1 VRVLHI
7 QKVRGIGGS
16 ERHLLALLP
25 ALARAAIEVH
35 MCALT
40 AGDSEA
46 FCGPMERAGVAT
58 TRITAGPHFNP
69 LLVAEIVK
77 VIRRVDPDL
86 VHTHLVHADLYGL
99 PAARLAGVPAVS
111 SAHGT
116 PAFYRRTPLLHAA
129 KAVGRIP
136 TWRIAISEHVRS
148 FLVELGLGR
157 PERIRVIH
165 YGLDA
170 GPWQKGQ
177 AGRYAIRQSL
187 RLEPSDVAVGIA
199 ARLID
204 GKGHRTLI
212 QAVRRA
218 RATCPRIK
226 LLVAGTG
233 PLLEALRAEAGADD
247 AIRLLGF
254 VDDVPSF
261 MAACDVCAA
270 TSDTELSEGFGLSV
284 LEAMAAGRPV
294 VATRVGS
301 LPEVV
306 TPETGLL
313 VRPDDVDGLAVALGR
328 LADDRAMRAE
338 LGEAGARRA
347 MRLFSLERM
356 VQQTVDLYGATVG

>member
-1 VRVLHI
+1 MRVLHI

-25 ALARAAIEVH
+25 ALARTGIEVH

-40 AGDSEA
+40 AGDSGA
-46 FCGPMERAGVAT
+46 FTGPMERAGVAT
-58 TRITAGPHFNP
+58 TRIAAGPDFNP
-69 LLVAEIVK
+69 LLAPEIVK

-86 VHTHLVHADLYGL
+86 VHTHLVHADLHGL

-116 PAFYRRTPLLHAA
+116 PAFYRRTPLRQAA

-136 TWRIAISEHVRS
+136 AWRIAISEHVRS
-148 FLVELGLGR
+148 FLVDLGLGR

-177 AGRYAIRQSL
+177 AGRSGARESL
-187 RLEPSDVAVGIA
+187 RLEPSDLVVGIA

-218 RATCPRIK
+218 RATRPSIK

-233 PLLEALRAEAGADD
+233 PLLEELRAEAGPDD
-247 AIRLLGF
+247 AVRLLGF

-270 TSDTELSEGFGLSV
+270 TSDTALSEGFGLSA

-313 VRPDDVDGLAVALGR
+313 VRPDDVDELAVALGR
-328 LADDRAMRAE
+328 LADDGAMRAE
-338 LGEAGARRA
+338 LGQAGARRA
-347 MRLFSLERM
+347 TRVFSLERM
-356 VQQTVDLYGATVG
+356 VQQTIDLYGTTVG

>member
-25 ALARAAIEVH
+25 ALARTGIEVH

-40 AGDSEA
+40 AGDSAA
-46 FCGPMERAGVAT
+46 FTRPMERAGVAT
-58 TRITAGPHFNP
+58 SRIAAGPRFNP
-69 LLVAEIVK
+69 LLAPELLKI
-77 VIRRVDPDL
+77 IHQLGPDL
-86 VHTHLVHADLYGL
+86 IHTHLVHADLYGL
-99 PAARLAGVPAVS
+99 PAARVAGVPAVS

-116 PAFYRRTPLLHAA
+116 PAFYRRTPLRQAA
-129 KAVGRIP
+129 RAVGRIP

-148 FLVELGLGR
+148 FLVDLGISR
-157 PERIRVIH
+157 SERIQVIH

-170 GPWQKGQ
+170 GSWQESE
-177 AGRYAIRQSL
+177 AGRWRARESL
-187 RLEPSDVAVGIA
+187 GLDPSDVAVGIA

-212 QAVRRA
+212 QAVQRA
-218 RATCPRIK
+218 RATRPSVK

-233 PLLEALRAEAGADD
+233 PLLEELRAEVGPDD
-247 AIRLLGF
+247 AVRLLGF

-270 TSDTELSEGFGLSV
+270 TSDTALSEGFGLSA

-313 VRPDDVDGLAVALGR
+313 VRPDDVDELASALGR
-328 LADDRAMRAE
+328 LADDGTMRAE
-338 LGEAGARRA
+338 LGRAGARRA
-347 MRLFSLERM
+347 RRLFSLERM
-356 VQQTVDLYGATVG
+356 VQQTVDLYGTIVD

>member
-25 ALARAAIEVH
+25 ALARAGIEVH

-40 AGDSEA
+40 AGDSGA
-46 FCGPMERAGVAT
+46 FTVPMERAGVAT
-58 TRITAGPHFNP
+58 TRIAAGPHFNP
-69 LLVAEIVK
+69 MLALEIVR

-116 PAFYRRTPLLHAA
+116 PAFYRRAPLRRAG

-136 TWRIAISEHVRS
+136 KWRIAISEHVRS
-148 FLVELGLGR
+148 FLVDLGLGQ
-157 PERIRVIH
+157 PDRIRVIH

-170 GPWQKGQ
+170 GPWQRGQ
-177 AGRYAIRQSL
+177 AARSGVRDSL
-187 RLEPSDVAVGIA
+187 GLEPSDVAVGIA

-212 QAVRRA
+212 KAVRRA
-218 RATCPRIK
+218 RAARPGVK

-233 PLLEALRAEAGADD
+233 PLLEELRAEAGPDD
-247 AIRLLGF
+247 AVRLLGF

-270 TSDTELSEGFGLSV
+270 TSDAALSEGFGLSA

-306 TPETGLL
+306 TPDTGLL
-313 VRPDDVDGLAVALGR
+313 VRPDDVDELAVALGR
-328 LADDRAMRAE
+328 LADDPALRAE
-338 LGEAGARRA
+338 LGRAGALRA
-347 MRLFSLERM
+347 MRVFGLERM
-356 VQQTVDLYGATVG
+356 VQRTVELYGTTVG